1 MVQAIESTRAGK
13 SLSWTLGNARGTDSV
28 YVQMTPSTEALGE
41 RSFAQN
47 SLVGFP
53 CYIAARSQAKEKL
66 AAFETLVT
74 AGRLTDAAST
84 PNETGP
90 IKCPNGSASRPGPQ
104 KNKGCSPA
112 STSREAYAASG
123 AACGYLHGNHS
134 GQPQQQRYGDRQ
146 AQNFGARD
154 HQSSHTFKGGPQ
166 ALPGRGAQSS
176 GQFGQRGGTP
186 YAPPAPQAP
195 RLAEQ
200 QCFDSVKGKCTRGDS
215 CRYPH
220 VPLSV

>member
-1 MVQAIESTRAGK
+1 MFADLEALSKARMAQAIESTRAGK

-28 YVQMTPSTEALGE
+28 DVQMTPSTEALGGQ
-41 RSFAQN
+41 SFAQN
-47 SLVGFP
+47 SLLGFP

-84 PNETGP
+84 LNETGP
-90 IKCPNGSASRPGPQ
+90 IKCPNGSASRPERQ

-112 STSREAYAASG
+112 STFREAYAASG
-123 AACGYLHGNHS
+123 AAYRDLHENHS
-134 GQPQQQRYGDRQ
+134 GQQQRYGDRQ

-166 ALPGRGAQSS
+166 GSK
-176 GQFGQRGGTP
+176 
-186 YAPPAPQAP
+186 
-195 RLAEQ
+195 
-200 QCFDSVKGKCTRGDS
+200 V
-215 CRYPH
+215 
-220 VPLSV
+220 